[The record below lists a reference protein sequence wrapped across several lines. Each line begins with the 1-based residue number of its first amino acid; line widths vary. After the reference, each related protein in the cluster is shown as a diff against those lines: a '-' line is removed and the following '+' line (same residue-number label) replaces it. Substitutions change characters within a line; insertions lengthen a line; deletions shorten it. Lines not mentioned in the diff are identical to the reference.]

1 MGDDGPLARVEENVV
16 GVRSSAQEVDAY
28 KSFLKFVN
36 IFEPNKLV
44 IGEFSENLVG
54 GRHISFFTALSG
66 FRIQMQPLQFGA
78 PAKELP
84 YANRCR
90 FEGTLY

>member
-1 MGDDGPLARVEENVV
+1 MGYDGPLARVEENVV
-16 GVRSSAQEVDAY
+16 GIRCSAQEVEAST
-28 KSFLKFVN
+28 SFLKFVN
-36 IFEPNKLV
+36 IFDPYKLV
-44 IGEFSENLVG
+44 IGEFSENLVR

-66 FRIQMQPLQFGA
+66 FRTQLQPLQSGA

-90 FEGTLY
+90 LERTLY